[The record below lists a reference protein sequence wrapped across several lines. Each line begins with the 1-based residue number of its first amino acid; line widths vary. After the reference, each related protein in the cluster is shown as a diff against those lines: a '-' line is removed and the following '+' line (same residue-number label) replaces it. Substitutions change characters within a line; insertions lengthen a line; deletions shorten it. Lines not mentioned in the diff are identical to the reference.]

1 MDPGIGVSSISI
13 FPTPEKAQVQVKP
26 IPTIYFLTLKNTLP
40 KVGKMSSGIV
50 SEYIRNMS

>member
-1 MDPGIGVSSISI
+1 MDPEIGVSSISI

-50 SEYIRNMS
+50 SEFIRNMS